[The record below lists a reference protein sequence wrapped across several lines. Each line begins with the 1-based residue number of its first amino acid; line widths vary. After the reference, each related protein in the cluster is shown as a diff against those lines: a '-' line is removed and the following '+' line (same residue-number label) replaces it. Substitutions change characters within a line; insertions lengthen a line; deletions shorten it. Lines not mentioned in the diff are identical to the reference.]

1 MGSKEDLSAVIR
13 LIMYALSALATRFRL
28 VINVCSSALL
38 ILVCHEVV
46 QFRLFIKDPA
56 QRVWYSTHAHTHTHR
71 GHPSLDV
78 FSVFACWFL

>member
-28 VINVCSSALL
+28 VIHVCSSALL

-56 QRVWYSTHAHTHTHR
+56 QRV
-71 GHPSLDV
+71 
-78 FSVFACWFL
+78 